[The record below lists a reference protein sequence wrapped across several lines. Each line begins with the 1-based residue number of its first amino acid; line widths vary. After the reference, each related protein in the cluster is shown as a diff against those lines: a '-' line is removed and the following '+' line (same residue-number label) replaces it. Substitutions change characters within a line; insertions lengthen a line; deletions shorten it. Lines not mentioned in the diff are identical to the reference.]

1 MNRREFIKGG
11 CTACLSVTVLSSMLG
26 SCTTS
31 KYVQGVMS
39 KDGISASKSDFMIR
53 QNGGTAY
60 ASFIIIRNEALQF
73 PICLYRHSDTDF
85 AALWMKCSHQGAE
98 LQVTGDVL
106 HCPAHGSEFSNNGQV
121 KNGPASEN
129 LRTFPVTVRGNEIF
143 IDLRKK

>member
-1 MNRREFIKGG
+1 MNRREFIIDS

-31 KYVQGVMS
+31 KYVQGAMS
-39 KDGISASKSDFMIR
+39 KDGISVSKDDFMIR
-53 QNGGTAY
+53 QKGGTAY
-60 ASFIIIRNEALQF
+60 ASFIIIRNEVLQF
-73 PICLYRHSDTDF
+73 PVCLYRHNSNDF
-85 AALWMKCSHQGAE
+85 DALWMKCSHQGAE

-106 HCPAHGSEFSNNGQV
+106 HCPAHGSEFSNKGEV
-121 KNGPASEN
+121 KTGPASEN